1 MHPLVDLT
9 DLNDKQLE
17 EKVQSLSKKYFMPMS
32 AELRN
37 QLIMMLDTY
46 KMELHQRRMT
56 AYEEQFQKSNDKGLD
71 KLVNIN

>member
-9 DLNDKQLE
+9 TLNDKQLE
-17 EKVQSLSKKYFMPMS
+17 EKIQELSKKYFMPMS

-37 QLIMMLDTY
+37 QLVNMLDIY
-46 KMELHQRRMT
+46 KMEMHNRRMKT
-56 AYEEQFQKSNDKGLD
+56 YEESFQKSDDKGLD